1 MRKFLSF
8 FILTCLIIG
17 ALVGCSVKTDVP
29 EDYNP
34 ALQDEIQKSTQ
45 DIEPEEEVVEPQ
57 TESRGIIG
65 SHYID
70 IRLGLEEREFPKKS
84 LDKSE
89 LMQCETYENTMES
102 AYAEVQYNCSLFIEQ
117 DDTIMSANFDILNLG
132 LLETE
137 DFIKYATSYLKYC
150 ASMPYDTMDVDKV
163 YNWIDENIDEVSSED
178 EGVSII
184 IGDAEF
190 SLHGTEAPSGIAGTR
205 LLEIRKTVND
215 K

>member
-1 MRKFLSF
+1 MRKFLSS

-17 ALVGCSVKTDVP
+17 ALVGCSAKNDMQ
-29 EDYNP
+29 EDSNL
-34 ALQDEIQKSTQ
+34 ALQNETQKLTQ
-45 DIEPEEEVVEPQ
+45 DIEQEEETVEPQ

-70 IRLGLEEREFPKKS
+70 VRLGLEQRGFPKKS
-84 LDKSE
+84 LDESE
-89 LMQCETYENTMES
+89 SMQCKTYENTMEGV
-102 AYAEVQYNCSLFIEQ
+102 VQYNCSLFIEQ
-117 DDTIMSANFDILNLG
+117 DDTIMSANFDILNLE
-132 LLETE
+132 LIETE

-163 YNWIDENIDEVSSED
+163 YNWIDENIEEVGSGD

-190 SLHGTEAPSGIAGTR
+190 SLYGTEVSSGIAGTR
-205 LLEIRKTVND
+205 LLEIRNAVND

>member
-1 MRKFLSF
+1 MRKFLSS

-17 ALVGCSVKTDVP
+17 ALIGCSAKNDMQ
-29 EDYNP
+29 EDSNP
-34 ALQDEIQKSTQ
+34 ALQNETQKLTQ
-45 DIEPEEEVVEPQ
+45 DIEQAEETVEPQ

-70 IRLGLEEREFPKKS
+70 VRLGLEQRGFPKKS
-84 LDKSE
+84 LDESE
-89 LMQCETYENTMES
+89 SIQCKTYENTMEGV
-102 AYAEVQYNCSLFIEQ
+102 VQYNCSLFIEQ
-117 DDTIMSANFDILNLG
+117 DDTIMSANFDILNLE
-132 LLETE
+132 LIETE

-163 YNWIDENIDEVSSED
+163 YNWIDENIEEVGSGD

-190 SLHGTEAPSGIAGTR
+190 SLYGTETSSGIAGTR
-205 LLEIRKTVND
+205 LLEIRNAVND